1 MRMPKK
7 KDIQN
12 RKAMNHKHM
21 KLTELLNTIDDEAT
35 KGLVNIDDWRWPD
48 MDHLITMGFKFKDDH
63 HLETEKP
70 PKMTIYKKK
79 ELDEASGK
87 DTTYFYIE
95 EPKKKLKRFKTF
107 NDVIDFF
114 DTYQQ
119 PDLDKNM

>member
-1 MRMPKK
+1 MKS
-7 KDIQN
+7 
-12 RKAMNHKHM
+12 KHM
-21 KLTELLNTIDDEAT
+21 KLTELLNTIDAEAT

-48 MDHLITMGFKFKDDH
+48 VDHLITMGFKFKDDH

-70 PKMTIYKKK
+70 P
-79 ELDEASGK
+79 
-87 DTTYFYIE
+87 FYIE

-119 PDLDKNM
+119 PEIDKNM